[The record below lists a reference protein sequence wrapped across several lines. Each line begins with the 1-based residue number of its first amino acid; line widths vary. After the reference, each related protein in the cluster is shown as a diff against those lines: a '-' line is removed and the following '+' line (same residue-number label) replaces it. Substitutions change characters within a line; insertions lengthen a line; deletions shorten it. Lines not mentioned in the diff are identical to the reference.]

1 MLNPTRRPTD
11 SRSALDA
18 FIEHKRAIDAL
29 LAELVQKS
37 DEHFH
42 ADPEAV
48 GWSHVAGLD
57 HLRQALENARDS
69 AP

>member
-1 MLNPTRRPTD
+1 MLNPTRRPSD
-11 SRSALDA
+11 KRSAMDA

-29 LAELVQKS
+29 LAELMQKS
-37 DEHFH
+37 EEHFH

-48 GWSHVAGLD
+48 GWSHVTGLS